1 MTTKSGSEFDSHY
14 NGSTGSDGECRSS
27 SDWHK
32 TWETWFWDKGDGN
45 EFISKEDSSNGRS
58 NNHIHYFNNPNEGD
72 KHHKAN
78 YEVGERLS
86 SNKSEK
92 SPASNDLFAGI
103 KYFLGFD
110 D

>member
-1 MTTKSGSEFDSHY
+1 MSVKSGSDFESHY
-14 NGSTGSDGECRSS
+14 NGSNGSDGETRGS

-32 TWETWFWDKGDGN
+32 TGDTWFRDKGDGN
-45 EFISKEDSSNGRS
+45 EYISKENSSNGRS
-58 NNHIHYFNNPNEGD
+58 DNHIHYFNNPPEDD
-72 KHHKAN
+72 KHHKSD

-92 SPASNDLFAGI
+92 SPASNDLFAGV

>member
-1 MTTKSGSEFDSHY
+1 MSVKSGSDFEAHY
-14 NGSTGSDGECRSS
+14 NASTGSDGETRT
-27 SDWHK
+27 SDGYSK
-32 TWETWFWDKGDGN
+32 VGETYFKDDGN
-45 EFISKEDSSNGRS
+45 GNEYISKADSRNGRS
-58 NNHIHYFNNPNEGD
+58 RDHIHYFNNPDESSN
-72 KHHKAN
+72 HHKAD

-92 SPASNDLFAGI
+92 APASNDLFSGV